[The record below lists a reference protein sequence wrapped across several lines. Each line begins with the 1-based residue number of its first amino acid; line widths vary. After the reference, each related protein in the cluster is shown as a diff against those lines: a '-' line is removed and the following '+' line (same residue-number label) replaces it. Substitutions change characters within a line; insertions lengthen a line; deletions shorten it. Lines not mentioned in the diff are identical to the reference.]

1 MKTSVSQKIRT
12 GIFTVAGIVLLIA
25 GIFFI
30 GAKKNMFDK
39 TFMIYGIF
47 KNVGGLEQGN
57 NIRFAGINAGTVEK
71 INMLSDTTIR
81 IDMLIKENVRP
92 FLKIDAMAII
102 GSDGLMGDK
111 MITITPGSA
120 AEIRLMSSGSQ
131 ITTTSPVDYDK
142 VIYKLT
148 QVADNASVITG
159 ELAAMAVQIKN
170 GKGALGRLLYTD
182 NLSESIEG
190 TVQNAERL
198 TGSLAGMSA
207 SFGGTVDNAEKIT
220 GSLASIASHVQS
232 GRGTLGRLIYTDS
245 LSGKLERTVTSAN
258 SAVLTIQE
266 GAYGFS
272 ENMKALQGNYF
283 LKGYFKKKAEA
294 EAEQK
299 SSGVQKTVVV
309 PETITSDM
317 EEKELAGIIAE
328 AQKAL
333 DEKRLKDKK

>member
-39 TFMIYGIF
+39 TFMIYGTF

-57 NIRFAGINAGTVEK
+57 NIRFAGINAGTVKK
-71 INMLSDTTIR
+71 IVMLSDTTIR
-81 IDMLIKENVRP
+81 IDMLMKEDVMP
-92 FLKIDAMAII
+92 FLKVDAVAVI

-111 MITITPGSA
+111 IITVTPGSA
-120 AEIRLMSSGSQ
+120 GETRLMTDGAQ
-131 ITTTSPVDYDK
+131 IATVSPVDYDK
-142 VIYKLT
+142 VIAKLT
-148 QVADNASVITG
+148 GVAENASVITG
-159 ELAAMAVQIKN
+159 ELAAMAVQIKS
-170 GKGALGRLLYTD
+170 GKGTLGRLLFTD

-190 TVQNAERL
+190 TVRNAERL

-207 SFGGTVDNAEKIT
+207 SFGGTVNNAEKIT

-232 GRGTLGRLIYTDS
+232 GNGTLGNLIYTDS
-245 LSGKLERTVTSAN
+245 LSKGLEGTVTTAN
-258 SAVLTIQE
+258 GAMLNISEA
-266 GAYGFS
+266 AYGFS

-283 LKGYFKKKAEA
+283 LKGYFKKKAA
-294 EAEQK
+294 EAEKSPRAIQVK
-299 SSGVQKTVVV
+299 SSSE
-309 PETITSDM
+309 PITSDM
-317 EEKELAGIIAE
+317 EEKQLIYIIAE

-333 DEKRLKDKK
+333 DKKRGGK